1 MNNFIIRT
9 IKENELDDLIR
20 LIEEHTA
27 YEKAAYDSTGKKE
40 RLHVQLFQSKSQLK
54 CWVVEIDGKL
64 KGFCTYT
71 IDYSTWDAANFLYMD
86 CLYLCEDTRG
96 MGIGSE
102 IIRKLKEIAQEN
114 DCVNLQ
120 WQTPVFNQPAIDF
133 YKKNGAASKDKV
145 RFTLTIKA

>member
-1 MNNFIIRT
+1 MTNFLIRT
-9 IKENELDDLIR
+9 IKEHELDDLIR

-27 YEKAAYDSTGKKE
+27 YEKAAYDSTGKKS
-40 RLHVQLFQSKSQLK
+40 RLHDQLFKPDSQLK
-54 CWVVEIDGKL
+54 CWVIEIENMI

-102 IIRKLKEIAQEN
+102 IIKKLKETAKEN

-120 WQTPVFNQPAIDF
+120 WQTPPFNQPAIDF
-133 YKKNGAASKDKV
+133 YQQNGASSKEKI
-145 RFTLTIKA
+145 RFTLTI